1 MLKLLILPPG
11 CFFVLFLAALG
22 LRRWR
27 PRLGRAALWSLLAV
41 VYLVTTPFVAGE
53 LMAPLQCCQPVDPEK
68 PDPAAGAI
76 VVLGAGIYFSAPE
89 YWTKEAPPFGVDVA
103 NTLSLERVAY
113 AAYLARATGK
123 PILLSG
129 GAGEPPTHR
138 TIAEAMGLTLLRN
151 FGLTARWMEKQSTT
165 TLSNAVYSAQI
176 LRKEGITRIYLVTHA
191 WHMRRALIAFEGTG
205 LEVIPAPTA
214 FVSRSGADPD
224 PGDFVPSA
232 RALLFT
238 YYAVHEWLGIIW
250 YRTGYAT

>member
-1 MLKLLILPPG
+1 MLKSLILPPT
-11 CFFVLFLAALG
+11 CFFVLFFVALA

-27 PRLGRAALWSLLAV
+27 PGLGRIALWSLLVV
-41 VYLVTTPFVAGE
+41 VYLATTPFVAGE

-68 PDPAAGAI
+68 PDPGAGAI

-89 YWTKEAPPFGVDVA
+89 YWSREAPSYGVDVA
-103 NTLSLERVAY
+103 DSLSLERVAY
-113 AAYLARATGK
+113 AAYLTRVTGK

-129 GAGEPPTHR
+129 GSSEPATHR
-138 TIAEAMGLTLLRN
+138 TVAESMGLTLLRN
-151 FGLTARWMEKQSTT
+151 FGLTARWMEQQSTT
-165 TLSNAVYSAQI
+165 TLSNAAYSAQI

-205 LEVIPAPTA
+205 LEVIPASTA
-214 FVSRSGADPD
+214 FVSRSGLDLV
-224 PGDFVPSA
+224 DFAPSA
-232 RALLFT
+232 RALLLT